1 MNCLRNFVSP
11 VALAFNQDNEL
22 LILDRIRVQKF
33 SSDLEFLSSL
43 GKEKFNELKLNNPK
57 GICIDEQNC
66 YYLAD
71 SGNNRVLKFDKNG
84 DLISELRE
92 AGTGMVKFNYPVGLT
107 VDKKGRIYVVERGSN
122 RMQLFGVPSKSK
134 F

>member
-1 MNCLRNFVSP
+1 M
-11 VALAFNQDNEL
+11 
-22 LILDRIRVQKF
+22 
-33 SSDLEFLSSL
+33 
-43 GKEKFNELKLNNPK
+43 NNPK
-57 GICIDEQNC
+57 GIFIDEQNC